1 MHMMEDDDDDSSF
14 ECDADMAPLIKRP
27 LDDIEQNLTKDGV
40 KRKCTPRLVVCH
52 AFLLLMALALIFTGL
67 LFLPW
72 SVESMY
78 GYVIHHV
85 FVLDPNSRFFPE
97 WQQPSLPIYQS
108 VYFFDI
114 QNPDDLIKGQRPKV
128 VEKGP
133 YVYRM
138 ELGSA
143 ITSLPR

>member
-1 MHMMEDDDDDSSF
+1 MHMMEDDDDSSF
-14 ECDADMAPLIKRP
+14 ECDVDMAPLIKRP

-85 FVLDPNSRFFPE
+85 S
-97 WQQPSLPIYQS
+97 S
-108 VYFFDI
+108 V
-114 QNPDDLIKGQRPKV
+114 V
-128 VEKGP
+128 
-133 YVYRM
+133 
-138 ELGSA
+138 
-143 ITSLPR
+143 